1 MALLGGAAA
10 GVFAETRDDAQNFD
24 QGVKASAALEKVRAG
39 ASSLDEPKA
48 ARQTGALW
56 ISLAAEDMPKIEQ
69 AKLPLGPAVMTGDRA
84 SVFRVEES
92 ALPALSAFM
101 HEEFGRCGGFFAH
114 DSSEEAQADLGPAP
128 AVMAGP
134 FTVDQQAF
142 TAPAVAKVREGELRA
157 TIEKLTSFH
166 NRYYSAE
173 SGVAAAKWIQGR
185 WQELASSI
193 PGATARLV
201 QHPGWKQASVVLTI
215 PGSEK
220 PEEIVVL
227 GGHLDSI
234 NGMWG
239 GEANRAPGADDNASG
254 IAVLTESL
262 RVLAA
267 SGFRPRRTVEF
278 MGYAA
283 EEVGLRG
290 SKEIAASY
298 SKQGKKVAAVIQFD
312 MTNYKGSDKAI
323 YLLTDH
329 VDPGVTDFLGKLI
342 DAYAQVPWST
352 TKCGYACSDHAS
364 WTRSGYPSS
373 AAFESAFDG
382 MNRDIHTDRD
392 TLSKSGGTAEHS
404 VSFAKLA
411 AAFAAEVAKVAAP
424 AAARSAR

>member
-1 MALLGGAAA
+1 M
-10 GVFAETRDDAQNFD
+10 
-24 QGVKASAALEKVRAG
+24 
-39 ASSLDEPKA
+39 
-48 ARQTGALW
+48 
-56 ISLAAEDMPKIEQ
+56 
-69 AKLPLGPAVMTGDRA
+69 
-84 SVFRVEES
+84 
-92 ALPALSAFM
+92 
-101 HEEFGRCGGFFAH
+101 
-114 DSSEEAQADLGPAP
+114 
-128 AVMAGP
+128 
-134 FTVDQQAF
+134 
-142 TAPAVAKVREGELRA
+142 
-157 TIEKLTSFH
+157 
-166 NRYYSAE
+166 
-173 SGVAAAKWIQGR
+173 
-185 WQELASSI
+185 
-193 PGATARLV
+193 
-201 QHPGWKQASVVLTI
+201 LTI